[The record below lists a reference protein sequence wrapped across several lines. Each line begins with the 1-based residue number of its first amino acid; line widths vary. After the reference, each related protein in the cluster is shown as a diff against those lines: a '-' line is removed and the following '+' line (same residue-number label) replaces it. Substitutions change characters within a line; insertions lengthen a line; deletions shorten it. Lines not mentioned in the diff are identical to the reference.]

1 MLPPETDN
9 TTPEHPFEHRPETLS
24 DEEKTP
30 SKSFHRRMQ
39 RDPEFRL
46 HVMEHD

>member
-9 TTPEHPFEHRPETLS
+9 TTPEHPFIDKHETLS
-24 DEEKTP
+24 TEEKTL